1 MKNLFWIVQSVI
13 IVVVY
18 GCFLHFIFTLLS
30 TWKSVAIVPIGLI
43 IGFSCVGLLI
53 SLVAY
58 IIRNYNYF
66 ECDLFD

>member
-18 GCFLHFIFTLLS
+18 CCFLHFIFTLLS
-30 TWKSVAIVPIGLI
+30 TWKSVAIVPIKIIVAFGFIGLA
-43 IGFSCVGLLI
+43 I